1 MIHMKVK
8 QCHADHICRLRLLLW
23 SAKLWVGTLWDADWH
38 ALEQTQEPRIDWGS
52 NHVNNL
58 CKADVG

>member
-38 ALEQTQEPRIDWGS
+38 ALEQT
-52 NHVNNL
+52 
-58 CKADVG
+58 